1 MKIEIDC
8 AACGSNNFQLNEVQ
22 TDDCVVSCADCGH
35 VLGTMGELKEK
46 LAEEVIRRSGRKT
59 LSPASGG

>member
-1 MKIEIDC
+1 MRIEINC
-8 AACGSNNFQLNEVQ
+8 ASCGSNNFQLREAQ

-46 LAEEVIRRSGRKT
+46 LADEVGRRARPQHLT
-59 LSPASGG
+59 EAH